1 MYCSN
6 NIQMV
11 DLITNGLEV
20 IEKDNGYNIEIDVQ
34 RYRLILPILHPK
46 NQSVIG

>member
-20 IEKDNGYNIEIDVQ
+20 IEKDNGYNIEIDVHLKSEFKMESE
-34 RYRLILPILHPK
+34 R
-46 NQSVIG
+46 